1 MHRVQPTVSSIY
13 LRRTVQYKNY
23 VERQNYNKIQF
34 NIITLS
40 LIVEQVSYFNFLRCD
55 VTFIWTIKHFS
66 GKECVKIKMTV
77 KHVQKD
83 TKLILYEVMT
93 LPSHLHRYQPPFKG
107 NKNVRKINA
116 MEVTF

>member
-1 MHRVQPTVSSIY
+1 
-13 LRRTVQYKNY
+13 
-23 VERQNYNKIQF
+23 
-34 NIITLS
+34 
-40 LIVEQVSYFNFLRCD
+40 
-55 VTFIWTIKHFS
+55 
-66 GKECVKIKMTV
+66 VKIKMTV